1 MKINLGTG
9 QVDGGRG
16 APSAAAAIS
25 TPEVRLVI
33 QRALK
38 GDLPRSRDLRY
49 WEPKGLSMQHI
60 QCIFR
65 KALGYT
71 NAEIAQEYGF
81 TESYTSIVLGH
92 PDAETIMSVI
102 AGAMGDRITDPID
115 RAKATAGEAMNE
127 LVSVMRTTKNDGIRR
142 KSALDI
148 LGMAGYGVK
157 QKVDVSVSH
166 FLPVEAANRLSNAVA
181 SARRIQEIPY
191 EEHVTI
197 PVTIAPTGDGSGEVP
212 APAQRPESGEQ
223 CLSQPP
229 AEDSPLTLME
239 DDRQRRTA

>member
-9 QVDGGRG
+9 EIGSNGS
-16 APSAAAAIS
+16 APSAAAAIG

-38 GDLPRSRDLRY
+38 GDLPRARDLKY
-49 WEPKGLSMQHI
+49 WEPKGLDMKHI

-71 NAEIAQEYGF
+71 NAEIAQEFGF
-81 TESYTSIVLGH
+81 TESYTSIILGH
-92 PDAETIMSVI
+92 PDAEVIMSVI
-102 AGAMGDRITDPID
+102 AGAMGDRITDPIE

-127 LVSVMRTTKNDGIRR
+127 LVNVMRTTKNDGIRR

-148 LGMAGYGVK
+148 LSMAGYGIQK
-157 QKVDVSVSH
+157 KVDVAVTH
-166 FLPVEAANRLSNAVA
+166 MLPASGVDRLAKA
-181 SARRIQEIPY
+181 MERARQIQEIPY
-191 EEHVTI
+191 TEHVTI
-197 PVTIAPTGDGSGEVP
+197 PVTVATDGDGSGEVP
-212 APAQRPESGEQ
+212 APAQGPESQEQ

-229 AEDSPLTLME
+229 AQDSPLILE
-239 DDRQRRTA
+239 QQRVA